1 MDNSLYKKIQ
11 HYVTGLFETL
21 DDDTLAF
28 HNLKHT
34 ENVVDRT
41 KEIAGHYHV
50 NEKEMLILYTA
61 AWFHDTGYLFT
72 EPSKHEVMS
81 AEVMRKFMLDHT
93 NDTELIDEIEQ
104 CIMATKSPRNPS
116 NLLQQIICD
125 ADTYNLGTK
134 EFKETNKRVR
144 KECKLKTGH
153 EDKLEFGKNTLNMLE
168 QHQFY
173 TTYCKD
179 LLSVAKELNMKKLKN
194 KIGKWESDK
203 AEEEKDR
210 ENDQDKDKDKE
221 KDKDK
226 DKGKGKDK
234 DFEETNNLSDL
245 EKDKSGLVSKGIQ
258 TMLRL
263 TSQNHLKLSDMADS
277 KANILISV
285 NAIIIS
291 VVLGVLARKLQ
302 EEAYLRIPTLIFLT
316 SAVITIILSIL
327 ATRPKVSEGKFTAE
341 DIANK
346 KTNLL
351 FFGNFHKASYQDYS
365 TAMKK
370 MMVDTDYLYG
380 SLVKDIYYLGVI
392 LGRKYWLI
400 RLAYNVFMIGIIISV
415 VAFVIAV
422 SIHNS
427 EPPPTTIIN
436 GSGSPL

>member
-1 MDNSLYKKIQ
+1 MDNNLYKKIEN
-11 HYVTGLFETL
+11 YVTGLYETL
-21 DDDTLAF
+21 QDNTLLF

-34 ENVVDRT
+34 QSVVERT

-61 AWFHDTGYLFT
+61 SWFHDTGYLFT
-72 EPSKHEVMS
+72 EPAKHEAMS
-81 AEVMRKFMLDHT
+81 ADVMKKFMADHT
-93 NDTELIDEIEQ
+93 NDTELINEIAQ
-104 CIMATKSPRNPS
+104 CIMATKSPRDPK

-134 EFKETNKRVR
+134 EFKDTNKRVL
-144 KECKLKTGH
+144 KELKLKNGDI
-153 EDKLEFGKNTLNMLE
+153 DKTEFIKNTIKMLE
-168 QHQFY
+168 EHQFY

-179 LLSVAKELNMKKLKN
+179 LLSITKELNMKKLKN
-194 KIGKWESDK
+194 KIAKGEADLK
-203 AEEEKDR
+203 ADEVQVVKD
-210 ENDQDKDKDKE
+210 NK
-221 KDKDK
+221 
-226 DKGKGKDK
+226 
-234 DFEETNNLSDL
+234 LSDF

-302 EEAYLRIPTLIFLT
+302 EETYLKLPSLIFLT
-316 SAVITIILSIL
+316 SAVATIIISIL
-327 ATRPKVSEGKFTAE
+327 ATRPKINEGKFTPE
-341 DIANK
+341 DIAAK

-351 FFGNFHKASYQDYS
+351 FFGNFYKASYEEYS
-365 TAMKK
+365 SAMKK

-392 LGRKYWLI
+392 LGRKYKLI
-400 RLAYNVFMIGIIISV
+400 RLAYNIFMLGIIVS
-415 VAFVIAV
+415 VIAFIIAI
-422 SIHNS
+422 SIHNATTPS
-427 EPPPTTIIN
+427 GTIIQ

>member
-1 MDNSLYKKIQ
+1 MDNSLYKKIE
-11 HYVTGLFETL
+11 HYVTGLFESL
-21 DDDTLAF
+21 HDDTLAF

-34 ENVVDRT
+34 QNVVART

-50 NEKEMLILYTA
+50 SENEMFILFTA

-81 AEVMRKFMLDHT
+81 AEVMRKFMNENSD
-93 NDTELIDEIEQ
+93 NGVMIDEIEK

-116 NLLQQIICD
+116 GILQQIICD

-134 EFKETNKRVR
+134 EFKTTNKRVR
-144 KECKLKTGH
+144 EEMRLKNIDI
-153 EDKLEFGKNTLNMLE
+153 DKLEFSRSTLKMLE

-173 TTYCKD
+173 TTYSKD
-179 LLSVAKELNMKKLKN
+179 LLTETKETNMKKLKN
-194 KIGKWESDK
+194 KIKEYEQTGKPD
-203 AEEEKDR
+203 EEK
-210 ENDQDKDKDKE
+210 
-221 KDKDK
+221 
-226 DKGKGKDK
+226 
-234 DFEETNNLSDL
+234 TNPDNKLSDL

-302 EEAYLRIPTLIFLT
+302 EETYLKIPTLIFLT
-316 SAVITIILSIL
+316 SAVATIIISIL
-327 ATRPKVSEGKFTAE
+327 ATRPKISEGTFTLE
-341 DIANK
+341 DIENK

-351 FFGNFHKASYQDYS
+351 FFGNFHKATYEEYS
-365 TAMKK
+365 SAMKK
-370 MMVDTDYLYG
+370 MMIDTDYLYG

-392 LGRKYWLI
+392 LGRKYKLI
-400 RLAYNVFMIGIIISV
+400 RLAYTIFMIGIIVSV
-415 VAFVIAV
+415 IAFVIAI
-422 SIHNS
+422 SIHNATS
-427 EPPPTTIIN
+427 PSNAISN